1 MVDAADR
8 ALADELVYQEVA
20 LSERLQR
27 IEAATLA
34 ISALCC
40 SDCGSPIPDE
50 RRNAVRGCTR
60 CVDCQ
65 AIEEQLG
72 EVRKCA

>member
-20 LSERLQR
+20 LTARLRR
-27 IEAATLA
+27 IEQVALA
-34 ISALCC
+34 VSAVCC
-40 SDCGSPIPDE
+40 EDCGWPIPE
-50 RRNAVRGCTR
+50 ARRSAVRGCTR
-60 CVDCQ
+60 CVECQ
-65 AIEEQLG
+65 EVM